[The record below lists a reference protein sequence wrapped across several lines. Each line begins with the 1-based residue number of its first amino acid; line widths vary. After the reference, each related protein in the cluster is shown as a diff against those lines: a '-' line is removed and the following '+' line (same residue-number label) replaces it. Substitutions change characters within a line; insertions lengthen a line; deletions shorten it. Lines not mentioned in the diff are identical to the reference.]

1 MERIKKNFAF
11 FKKCHAYETALELME
26 EGKFRHFGISFH
38 DKTEVL
44 EQILNEYP
52 QIEVVQIQLNY
63 ADYDDPA
70 VESRKCYEVCR
81 KFGKPVIVMEPV
93 KGGNLVN
100 LPQNAKSILEE
111 LHGGSPASY
120 AIRFAAGFEGIMM
133 VLSGMSDMAQMQDN
147 ISFMKEFQPLSD
159 EEFAAVRKVQ
169 EIFQEDRW
177 LTRHII
183 IYDSYRPIWYGFDNH
198 QVGLLICYGNHVS

>member
-1 MERIKKNFAF
+1 MNRFYRMEKGDVVMERIKKNFAF

-38 DKTEVL
+38 DKAKVL

-52 QIEVVQIQLNY
+52 QIEVVQIQFNY

-169 EIFQEDRW
+169 EIFQEARW
-177 LTRHII
+177 MTRHII
-183 IYDSYRPIWYGFDNH
+183 IYDS
-198 QVGLLICYGNHVS
+198 

>member
-1 MERIKKNFAF
+1 MEKGDVVMERIKKNFAF

-177 LTRHII
+177 MTRHII
-183 IYDSYRPIWYGFDNH
+183 IYDS
-198 QVGLLICYGNHVS
+198 